1 MTYDIIA
8 VSAHPDDIEVAMGG
22 SGSLPGSMHYCFYGL
37 ASCYT
42 DTFATIAAILGIELK
57 NFLHEWKQM

>member
-22 SGSLPGSMHYCFYGL
+22 SGSLPKTVHFSQFL
-37 ASCYT
+37 LP
-42 DTFATIAAILGIELK
+42 INERGIM
-57 NFLHEWKQM
+57 FLPVIRNIS